1 MDPFYACP
9 LADSGYWS
17 RLRAHRTKEMHYR
30 SLSQGAYLCLLRLP
44 LFNLADCK
52 FARGETL
59 KNEPDIRNEHI
70 ISDTLTC
77 RRVTFDAAT
86 VS

>member
-1 MDPFYACP
+1 MAPFYAYP
-9 LADSGYWS
+9 LRDSGHWS
-17 RLRAHRTKEMHYR
+17 RRRAQRTKEMHYR
-30 SLSQGAYLCLLRLP
+30 SLSQGAYLCLLHLP

-77 RRVTFDAAT
+77 RRVTFDADT
-86 VS
+86 ES